1 MARITSFAVVRAD
14 NHKVVEVSALSLDKL
29 IARCRNHN
37 KRNLAKVAIAKVAY
51 DLEMGPAFGERKLSN
66 LSVVRVENFSL

>member
-29 IARCRNHN
+29 ITRCRNHN
-37 KRNLAKVAIAKVAY
+37 SRNLAKVKIAKVVY
-51 DLEMGPAFGERKLSN
+51 DLEIGPDLQRKISDLSI
-66 LSVVRVENFSL
+66 VRVENFSL